1 MKRIIFI
8 LGLFL
13 FSMAAICQKTVDY
26 KAKTKVPQTV
36 VKSTYVKTGTDEGLL
51 KVAPSEHIQ
60 VKTDQAVHVAESP
73 KDNTFKQKIYNPAIQ
88 NYPDYWKV
96 LNNAALVYIDNKE
109 YAKALKILLKADSL
123 SPNNGVILNN
133 LGVVYAFQ
141 NELNKSRVYFRE
153 SIRLGENVNSNLK
166 KLDSIRIDIPISK
179 SNFSLLSATQSN
191 QKEALMIDSVVAKDG
206 TPAMVD
212 IKAVTKNILGRL
224 NYRIDTTMVEGQTYT
239 INLTISNNVSKE
251 SLIKSFPEFNHGNL
265 MDTLIRISS
274 RMKCRLIDPVHGNF
288 RISYTT
294 DSIQSVSM
302 MDKTYTRWQ
311 WQVTPLKPG
320 KNALTLDVDI
330 YNGEDK
336 QSVNI
341 YNGFIHVTAI
351 PVPWYRAIFSF
362 IDKEWD
368 KIVYILSAIIIPL
381 VVFYRKKILKIFS
394 K

>member
-1 MKRIIFI
+1 
-8 LGLFL
+8 
-13 FSMAAICQKTVDY
+13 
-26 KAKTKVPQTV
+26 
-36 VKSTYVKTGTDEGLL
+36 
-51 KVAPSEHIQ
+51 
-60 VKTDQAVHVAESP
+60 
-73 KDNTFKQKIYNPAIQ
+73 
-88 NYPDYWKV
+88 
-96 LNNAALVYIDNKE
+96 
-109 YAKALKILLKADSL
+109 
-123 SPNNGVILNN
+123 
-133 LGVVYAFQ
+133 
-141 NELNKSRVYFRE
+141 
-153 SIRLGENVNSNLK
+153 
-166 KLDSIRIDIPISK
+166 
-179 SNFSLLSATQSN
+179 
-191 QKEALMIDSVVAKDG
+191 
-206 TPAMVD
+206 
-212 IKAVTKNILGRL
+212 
-224 NYRIDTTMVEGQTYT
+224 
-239 INLTISNNVSKE
+239 
-251 SLIKSFPEFNHGNL
+251 

-302 MDKTYTRWQ
+302 IDKTFTRWQ

-351 PVPWYRAIFSF
+351 PVPLYRAIFSF